1 MTDRIFLRLSEK
13 WALGYDRNQWI
24 VMVYRGS
31 RWRSISFIGS
41 HKGVLM
47 RVLAEKG
54 AVITPE
60 AQAALDTLPVR
71 FLDWL
76 EEHRQREVEDA
87 PAGRAPT

>member
-47 RVLAEKG
+47 RVLKEKG
-54 AVITPE
+54 VIPPARLWTPS
-60 AQAALDTLPVR
+60 
-71 FLDWL
+71 
-76 EEHRQREVEDA
+76 QRRSRHGPRRLSV
-87 PAGRAPT
+87 PIWTWGRPRHDGR